1 MAEFAMILDK
11 NIKYEALKGLPCVKG
26 KQSAVAVVNNSP
38 VDCQSR
44 DLAARRRLSREQND
58 RGIVAAHWAAHAGR
72 DSMCIFAP
80 VEQK

>member
-11 NIKYEALKGLPCVKG
+11 NIKYETLKGLPCVKG
-26 KQSAVAVVNNSP
+26 SEAQ
-38 VDCQSR
+38 
-44 DLAARRRLSREQND
+44 SREQSD

-72 DSMCIFAP
+72 DSMCIFAL